1 MAKKVNPRQDD
12 DGVEALE
19 VLLKVVVSHR
29 APSFFVK
36 VLVLMASVGLM
47 DKFKI
52 VLYDRYSGIKDS
64 LQSLQASQRFLI
76 WFVKSSVI
84 LLCIMMIVLIA
95 VVWIR
100 M

>member
-1 MAKKVNPRQDD
+1 MPEQVNPGQDYNR
-12 DGVEALE
+12 VEALD

-36 VLVLMASVGLM
+36 VLILMASVGLM
-47 DKFKI
+47 DKFQI

-64 LQSLQASQRFLI
+64 LQSLQAGQKFLM
-76 WFVKSSVI
+76 WFIKSAIVI
-84 LLCIMMIVLIA
+84 LIIMMGIIIA

-100 M
+100 A

>member
-12 DGVEALE
+12 DGVEALA